1 MQNLSCACLAS
12 ELGRGWCQIVPVGL
26 SSVLYSTLE
35 AINFA
40 IVRGCIALDTCFYG
54 SQDFFLADGLSS

>member
-1 MQNLSCACLAS
+1 MVGAKLSLLAY
-12 ELGRGWCQIVPVGL
+12 LAYYT
-26 SSVLYSTLE
+26 YSTLE

-54 SQDFFLADGLSS
+54 SQDFFLVLTVFRAETFKAFAIYDC